1 MAGKSTTR
9 VRRRPALAHR
19 VAPHSN
25 HAPPVVGRMREETH
39 RGPIGN
45 SRPAAR
51 GKTGSIALARAKP
64 VALAERKVALVV
76 ARVVWAVASVVVRE
90 GGGWIDLVPGQEG
103 PPGGSV
109 AVGSDG
115 GKKRVSSIECRG
127 SRRRRGEGGVSGVE
141 GIHSTLIPRHSSLDP
156 RELVQTN

>member
-1 MAGKSTTR
+1 MGGRSTTR
-9 VRRRPALAHR
+9 VRHRRRAPAHS

-25 HAPPVVGRMREETH
+25 HAPPAVGRTREETH

-64 VALAERKVALVV
+64 VALAAHRKVASEAEAVV
-76 ARVVWAVASVVVRE
+76 SLTVEAAAGLIASVPAQVA
-90 GGGWIDLVPGQEG
+90 PGA
-103 PPGGSV
+103 SV

-127 SRRRRGEGGVSGVE
+127 TRRRRGEGN
-141 GIHSTLIPRHSSLDP
+141 SLDP
-156 RELVQTN
+156 HPSTLDPGNLMQTH

>member
-9 VRRRPALAHR
+9 ARRRPALAHW

-25 HAPPVVGRMREETH
+25 HAPPAVGRMRGEIH

-64 VALAERKVALVV
+64 EGLAERKAALV
-76 ARVVWAVASVVVRE
+76 ARVIWAVASVVVGEVVGR
-90 GGGWIDLVPGQEG
+90 IDLAPEQKAAPGA
-103 PPGGSV
+103 SA

-115 GKKRVSSIECRG
+115 GKKRVSSIQCRG
-127 SRRRRGEGGVSGVE
+127 SR
-141 GIHSTLIPRHSSLDP
+141 
-156 RELVQTN
+156 

>member
-9 VRRRPALAHR
+9 ARRRPALAHW

-25 HAPPVVGRMREETH
+25 HAPPAVGRTRGEIH

-64 VALAERKVALVV
+64 VGLAAHRKVASEAEAVV
-76 ARVVWAVASVVVRE
+76 SLAVEAAAGLIASVPAQVA
-90 GGGWIDLVPGQEG
+90 PGA
-103 PPGGSV
+103 SV
-109 AVGSDG
+109 AVGSGG

-127 SRRRRGEGGVSGVE
+127 TRRRRGEGRVSRG
-141 GIHSTLIPRHSSLDP
+141 HSTLIHRHS
-156 RELVQTN
+156 T

>member
-9 VRRRPALAHR
+9 VRRRPALAHW

-25 HAPPVVGRMREETH
+25 HAPPAVGRTRGEIH

-64 VALAERKVALVV
+64 VGLAAHRKVASEAEAVVSLVV
-76 ARVVWAVASVVVRE
+76 EEAAGLIASVPAQVAPAPKCRRRWRRALRWRRVQTAVRKECRVLSVEGRGEEGARVV
-90 GGGWIDLVPGQEG
+90 
-103 PPGGSV
+103 
-109 AVGSDG
+109 
-115 GKKRVSSIECRG
+115 CR
-127 SRRRRGEGGVSGVE
+127 R
-141 GIHSTLIPRHSSLDP
+141 GIHSALIHRHSTP
-156 RELVQTN
+156 GT

>member
-1 MAGKSTTR
+1 MAGRSTTR
-9 VRRRPALAHR
+9 VRRRRRAPAHS

-25 HAPPVVGRMREETH
+25 HAPPAVGRTREETH

-64 VALAERKVALVV
+64 VGLAAHRKVASEAVV
-76 ARVVWAVASVVVRE
+76 SLTVEAAAGLIASVPAQVA
-90 GGGWIDLVPGQEG
+90 PGA
-103 PPGGSV
+103 SV

-127 SRRRRGEGGVSGVE
+127 TRRRRGEGRVSGVE
-141 GIHSTLIPRHSSLDP
+141 GNSLDP
-156 RELVQTN
+156 HPSTLDTRPSGT

>member
-1 MAGKSTTR
+1 MAGRSTTR
-9 VRRRPALAHR
+9 VRRRRRAPAHS

-25 HAPPVVGRMREETH
+25 HAPPAVGRTREETH

-64 VALAERKVALVV
+64 VGLAAHRKVAWEAEAVV
-76 ARVVWAVASVVVRE
+76 SLTVEAAAGLIASVPAQVA
-90 GGGWIDLVPGQEG
+90 PGA
-103 PPGGSV
+103 SV

-127 SRRRRGEGGVSGVE
+127 TRRRRGEGRVSGVE
-141 GIHSTLIPRHSSLDP
+141 GNSLDPHPSTLDP
-156 RELVQTN
+156 RELNAD

>member
-9 VRRRPALAHR
+9 VRRRPALAHW

-25 HAPPVVGRMREETH
+25 HAPPAVGRMRGEIH

-64 VALAERKVALVV
+64 EGLAERKAALVV
-76 ARVVWAVASVVVRE
+76 ARVIWAVASVVVGEVVGR
-90 GGGWIDLVPGQEG
+90 IDLAPEQK
-103 PPGGSV
+103 
-109 AVGSDG
+109 AVR
-115 GKKRVSSIECRG
+115 KECRVFSVEG
-127 SRRRRGEGGVSGVE
+127 RGKEGAR
-141 GIHSTLIPRHSSLDP
+141 GIHSTLIPRHSSLDTRP
-156 RELVQTN
+156 SGTLMQTN

>member
-9 VRRRPALAHR
+9 ARRRPALAHW

-25 HAPPVVGRMREETH
+25 HAPPAVGRTRGEIH

-45 SRPAAR
+45 SRPAAK
-51 GKTGSIALARAKP
+51 GKAGSIALARAKP
-64 VALAERKVALVV
+64 VGLAAHRKVASE
-76 ARVVWAVASVVVRE
+76 AEAVISLAVEAAAGLIASVPAQVA
-90 GGGWIDLVPGQEG
+90 PGA
-103 PPGGSV
+103 SV

-127 SRRRRGEGGVSGVE
+127 TRRRRGEGRVSGVE
-141 GIHSTLIPRHSSLDP
+141 GNSLDPHPSTLDP
-156 RELVQTN
+156 RELNAD